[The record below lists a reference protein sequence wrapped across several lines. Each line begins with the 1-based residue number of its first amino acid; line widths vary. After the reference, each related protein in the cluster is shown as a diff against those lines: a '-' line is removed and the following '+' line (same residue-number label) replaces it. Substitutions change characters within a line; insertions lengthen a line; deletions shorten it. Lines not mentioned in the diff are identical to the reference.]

1 MKSVILRNNLQIVRV
16 KKLIFVI
23 HFFAVRKIVRD
34 ILDAIRGSEQDYT
47 KIRLSRAIF
56 LLAIPMVAE
65 MLFESLFAILDIIFV
80 SHIGDSSFF
89 LAPEASKLSMDGDT
103 ATSIVGFTE
112 SVMTLIYAIGVGV
125 SMGTTAIV
133 SRRIGEKNVLGASI
147 GASQAILLGIFL
159 SLFIAIPGI
168 LFPDT
173 ILELMNAEPEIV
185 EKGKTYM
192 MLMLGG
198 NVLIMLLFINNAI
211 FRSAGNP
218 VLSMRVLIIA
228 NLINIVLDPCFIFG
242 IGPFPELG
250 VTGAA
255 VATNTGRGLAVLYQF
270 YLMLKGKGK
279 IKLLWNYFRIRFDV
293 IKKVLFLS
301 GGGILQFLIA
311 TSSWIFLYS
320 ILGDYK
326 REVTAGYTYGIRLFV
341 FFLLPAWGLSNAV
354 STLVGQNLGANNP
367 DRAQRAVYYTG
378 VVNVVYMFFVTILFL
393 AAPSY
398 LLSFFET
405 SARSHEV
412 AIACM
417 RVLSLGMVFYGFQMV
432 LGQAFNGAGDTYTPT
447 WLNFIAFWLV
457 EIPLAY
463 FLAKKVGMKEY
474 GVFWAI
480 FIAETILCVLSYVI
494 FSRGKWK
501 TRKV

>member
-1 MKSVILRNNLQIVRV
+1 MK
-16 KKLIFVI
+16 
-23 HFFAVRKIVRD
+23 KIIRD
-34 ILDAIRGSEQDYT
+34 IKDAIQGSEQDYT
-47 KIRLSRAIF
+47 QIRLSRAIF
-56 LLAIPMVAE
+56 LLAIPMVFE
-65 MLFESLFAILDIIFV
+65 MLFESLFAILDIYFV
-80 SHIGDSSFF
+80 SHIGD
-89 LAPEASKLSMDGDT
+89 GDT
-103 ATSIVGFTE
+103 AISIVGFTE
-112 SVMTLIYAIGVGV
+112 SVMTLIYAIGIGV
-125 SMGTTAIV
+125 AMGTTGLV
-133 SRRIGEKNVLGASI
+133 SRRIGEKKDKEAAI

-159 SLFIAIPGI
+159 SLFIAIPGV
-168 LFPDT
+168 LFPDR
-173 ILELMNAEPEIV
+173 ILDLMNAEQEIIDN
-185 EKGKTYM
+185 GKTYM

-198 NVLIMLLFINNAI
+198 NVLIILLFINNAI

-255 VATNTGRGLAVLYQF
+255 VATNIGRGIAVAYQF

-279 IKLLWNYFRIRFDV
+279 IKLKWEYFRIRIEI

-320 ILGDYK
+320 ILGEYK
-326 REVTAGYTYGIRLFV
+326 REVTAGYTIGIRIFV

-367 DRAQRAVYYTG
+367 DRAKRAVMYTG
-378 VVNVVYMFFVTILFL
+378 AVNSIYMFCIMLLFL
-393 AAPSY
+393 LAPGY
-398 LLSFFET
+398 LVSFFET
-405 SARSHEV
+405 SERSFEV
-412 AIACM
+412 AVTCM
-417 RVLSLGMVFYGFQMV
+417 RVISLGMVFYGFQMV

-447 WLNFIAFWLV
+447 WLNFIAFWLI
-457 EIPLAY
+457 EIPVAYYLANT
-463 FLAKKVGMKEY
+463 AGWEEK

-480 FIAETILCVLSYVI
+480 LIAETVLFFLSLFI

>member
-1 MKSVILRNNLQIVRV
+1 MKRII
-16 KKLIFVI
+16 
-23 HFFAVRKIVRD
+23 RD
-34 ILDAIRGSEQDYT
+34 IIDALKGSELDYT

-56 LLAIPMVAE
+56 LLAVPMVFE
-65 MLFESLFAILDIIFV
+65 MLFESLFAILDIYFV
-80 SHIGDSSFF
+80 SNIGNEDFYF
-89 LAPEASKLSMDGDT
+89 VSKDQIAHGFGDT

-112 SVMTLIYAIGVGV
+112 SVMTLIYAIGIGV
-125 SMGTTAIV
+125 AMGTTGLV
-133 SRRIGEKNVLGASI
+133 SRRIGEKHDKEAAI

-168 LFPDT
+168 LMPGK
-173 ILELMNAEPEIV
+173 ILALMNAEQDIIDN
-185 EKGKTYM
+185 GTTYTA
-192 MLMLGG
+192 LMLGG

-242 IGPFPELG
+242 LGPFPELG

-255 VATNTGRGLAVLYQF
+255 VATNIGRGLAVIYQF

-279 IKLLWNYFRIRFDV
+279 IKLRWGYFRIRTK
-293 IKKVLFLS
+293 IIQKVLYLS

-320 ILGDYK
+320 ILGNYG

-354 STLVGQNLGANNP
+354 STLVGQNLGAKNP
-367 DRAQRAVYYTG
+367 NRAQRAVYYTG
-378 VVNVVYMFFVTILFL
+378 IVNMIYMFIVMILFL
-393 AAPSY
+393 LIPHH
-398 LLSFFET
+398 LVGLFET
-405 SARSHEV
+405 SDGSFEI
-412 AIACM
+412 AISCM
-417 RVLSLGMVFYGFQMV
+417 KIISLGMVFYGFQMV

-447 WLNFIAFWLV
+447 WLNFIAFWLI

-463 FLAKKVGMKEY
+463 YLAKIIGMEER
-474 GVFWAI
+474 GVFYSI
-480 FIAETILCVLSYVI
+480 FISETVLCLISFYI
-494 FSRGKWK
+494 FSLGRWK
-501 TRKV
+501 LRKV

>member
-1 MKSVILRNNLQIVRV
+1 MKKIFKEILLA
-16 KKLIFVI
+16 F
-23 HFFAVRKIVRD
+23 
-34 ILDAIRGSEQDYT
+34 RGEEQDYT
-47 KIRLSRAIF
+47 KIRLSKAIF
-56 LLAIPMVAE
+56 LLAVPMVFE
-65 MLFESLFAILDIIFV
+65 MSFESLFAILDIFFV
-80 SHIGDSSFF
+80 SHIGQEDFIFTSSF
-89 LAPEASKLSMDGDT
+89 SKYPDFGDT
-103 ATSIVGFTE
+103 AASIVGFTE
-112 SVMTLIYAIGVGV
+112 SVMTLIYAIGVGIA
-125 SMGTTAIV
+125 MGTTGLV
-133 SRRIGEKNVLGASI
+133 SRRIGEKHDKDAAI

-168 LFPDT
+168 LFPGK
-173 ILELMNAEPEIV
+173 ILELMNADANIIEH
-185 EKGKTYM
+185 GKFYTS
-192 MLMLGG
+192 LMLGG

-255 VATNTGRGLAVLYQF
+255 VATNIGRGLAVLYQF

-279 IKLLWNYFRIRFDV
+279 IKLLWEYFRIRIDV

-301 GGGILQFLIA
+301 GGGILQFIIA

-320 ILGDYK
+320 ILGGYK
-326 REVTAGYTYGIRLFV
+326 QEVTAGYTFGIRLFV

-354 STLVGQNLGANNP
+354 STLVGQNLGAKNP
-367 DRAQRAVYYTG
+367 ERAKRSVYYTG
-378 VVNVVYMFFVTILFL
+378 FVNVAYMLFVMILFL
-393 AAPSY
+393 LIPEH
-398 LLSFFET
+398 LVSFFKT
-405 SARSHEV
+405 SDRSLEV
-412 AIACM
+412 AITCM
-417 RVLSLGMVFYGFQMV
+417 KIISLGNVFYGFQMV

-447 WLNFIAFWLV
+447 WLNLIAFWII

-463 FLAKKVGMKEY
+463 YLANNTGLEEK
-474 GVFWAI
+474 GVFWSI
-480 FIAETILCVLSYVI
+480 FVSETVLCLLSYYI
-494 FSRGKWK
+494 FSKGKWQ